1 MFSLKEKMKQA
12 EQLKSEIEWLNKK
25 KEGLQE
31 EVGELEK
38 RSNAI
43 KAYVDYGQ
51 EYIPAEDE
59 SELEYKRCDL
69 QNRIIGCVSEGI
81 YKISQRCQL
90 NNSYAKGKQVQKA
103 YGDGLIYSLN
113 AYIDSKE
120 KSVTLANF
128 EKYKR
133 LIEKKLA
140 EYQKKAIALS
150 IVLNEEYVELRIEKM
165 KVVAEIKAA
174 KKYRLEEE
182 RAERAKIRE
191 ELKLIEEAEAESKR
205 LRLEREAMDVAFA
218 KALTEEERDS
228 IMQRLERIDK
238 RLADIDYRINNQR
251 AGYLYIIETPALP
264 DMVKIGATRRLNPAI
279 RVKELSSSSLPF
291 PFEMKAFCFCDD
303 VFTLE
308 SEMHNYFDEY
318 RVSPNREFFYVKVDE
333 AINVLKNKFNQEIH
347 WKTNE
352 DEE

>member
-1 MFSLKEKMKQA
+1 
-12 EQLKSEIEWLNKK
+12 
-25 KEGLQE
+25 
-31 EVGELEK
+31 
-38 RSNAI
+38 
-43 KAYVDYGQ
+43 
-51 EYIPAEDE
+51 
-59 SELEYKRCDL
+59 
-69 QNRIIGCVSEGI
+69 
-81 YKISQRCQL
+81 
-90 NNSYAKGKQVQKA
+90 
-103 YGDGLIYSLN
+103 
-113 AYIDSKE
+113 
-120 KSVTLANF
+120 
-128 EKYKR
+128 
-133 LIEKKLA
+133 
-140 EYQKKAIALS
+140 
-150 IVLNEEYVELRIEKM
+150 M

-205 LRLEREAMDVAFA
+205 LKLEREAMDVAFA
-218 KALTEEERDS
+218 KALTDEERNS
-228 IMQRLERIDK
+228 IMQRLEQIDK

-308 SEMHNYFDEY
+308 TEMHNYFDEY
-318 RVSPNREFFYVKVDE
+318 RVSPNREFFYIKVDE
-333 AINVLKNKFNQEIH
+333 AINVLQNKFNQEIH